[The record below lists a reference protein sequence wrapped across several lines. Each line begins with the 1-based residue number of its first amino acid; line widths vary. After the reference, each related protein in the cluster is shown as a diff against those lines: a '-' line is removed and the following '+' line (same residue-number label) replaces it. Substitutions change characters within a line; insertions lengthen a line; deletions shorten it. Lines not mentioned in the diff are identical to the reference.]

1 MKMAE
6 RYDAAAC
13 TNGKDRP
20 YPRLMACNARVC
32 EAVREGTNGDEG
44 LRQELA
50 DLANFGLPPDPEFW
64 DLIGLADLNMSG
76 TILLA
81 HDPLAA
87 VTEIVDAYLRAYRHI
102 GSPVKLSSVFE
113 QLDFYEDIFAA
124 GSPATAPRRASIVAL
139 VRNLRDKLRAAVSGQ
154 SAT

>member
-1 MKMAE
+1 MAE
-6 RYDAAAC
+6 RYRAAAC

-32 EAVREGTNGDEG
+32 EAVREGTNGDEA

-50 DLANFGLPPDPEFW
+50 ALKNAELPPDLEFW
-64 DLIGLADLNMSG
+64 DLIGLADLKMSE

-87 VTEIVDAYLRAYRHI
+87 VAEIVDAYLRAYRHI
-102 GSPVKLSSVFE
+102 GSPIKLGSVFE

-124 GSPATAPRRASIVAL
+124 GSPETKARRASIVAL
-139 VRNLRDKLRAAVSGQ
+139 ARNLRDTLRAAVSGQ
-154 SAT
+154 SNS